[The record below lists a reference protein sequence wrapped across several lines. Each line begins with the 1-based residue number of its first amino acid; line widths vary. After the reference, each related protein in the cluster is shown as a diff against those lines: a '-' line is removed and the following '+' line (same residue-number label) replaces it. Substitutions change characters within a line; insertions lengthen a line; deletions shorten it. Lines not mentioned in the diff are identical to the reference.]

1 LSEKKEASRD
11 IPERDVPRGIP
22 ELPMTVSQLGC
33 LFDGKDDFGS
43 MSSYLSVEENKS
55 GSGGG
60 STPRARRI
68 FSRAIFF
75 ICLTLSLCNMK

>member
-43 MSSYLSVEENKS
+43 MSS
-55 GSGGG
+55 
-60 STPRARRI
+60 
-68 FSRAIFF
+68 
-75 ICLTLSLCNMK
+75 